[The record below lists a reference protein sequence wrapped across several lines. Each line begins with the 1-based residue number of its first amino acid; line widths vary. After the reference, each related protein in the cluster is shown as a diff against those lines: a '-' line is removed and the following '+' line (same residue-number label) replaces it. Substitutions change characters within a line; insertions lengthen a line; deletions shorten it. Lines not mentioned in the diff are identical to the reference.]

1 MPTFRVTAKR
11 DFGGG
16 KIPKGCTVQV
26 ITPNG
31 VNSVD
36 PRRIEEALKDQLGIT
51 ISGFGISSSDFDI
64 VKL

>member
-1 MPTFRVTAKR
+1 MPTFKVTAKR
-11 DFGGG
+11 NIGA

-31 VNSVD
+31 VNSLD
-36 PRRIEEALKDQLGIT
+36 PWRIKEALEQQLGIST
-51 ISGFGISSSDFDI
+51 VGFGIHTMDFDV

>member
-1 MPTFRVTAKR
+1 MLTFSVTAKR

-31 VNSVD
+31 VNPVD
-36 PRRIEEALKDQLGIT
+36 PIRIEEALKDQLGIT